1 MKPMEVEILVAEI
14 GHDSTGDQLFHILYD
29 GTLVDETGW
38 CVLGGEAEAIGS
50 RMKEQWVEGGTF
62 AEALQ
67 AAVDALAGPDRSL
80 VVSEIEVAVLDRAGP
95 RRAFRRVEDEDVTA
109 VLGNNDTNLD
119 T

>member
-1 MKPMEVEILVAEI
+1 M
-14 GHDSTGDQLFHILYD
+14 Q
-29 GTLVDETGW
+29 
-38 CVLGGEAEAIGS
+38 
-50 RMKEQWVEGGTF
+50 EQWVEGGTF

-109 VLGNNDTNLD
+109 VLGGNDTNID